1 MGSNTITVSFS
12 PKDTKLFNLL
22 LYEAGVHDSYAFVG
36 RHIKAFLYAYTRMLE
51 EGSTF
56 KVELTQSE
64 DGGFTAT
71 IPTLIDCVV
80 RADTLDELSTEL
92 SEIVRYYLCA
102 ELDTSE
108 LPEEE
113 I

>member
-36 RHIKAFLYAYTRMLE
+36 SHIKAFLYAYMGMLR

-56 KVELTQSE
+56 KVELTQTE
-64 DGGFTAT
+64 DGRFAAT
-71 IPTLIDCVV
+71 VPALVDCVV
-80 RADTLDELSTEL
+80 RADTLEELSTEL
-92 SEIVRYYLCA
+92 SKIVRYYLCA